1 MAHMG
6 IPLPDQTILLED
18 LLPDQKVR
26 LVYKIPILM
35 DRIRLSLSSPQNAGI
50 ADLTVIKH
58 QDQVINLARKIMS
71 GERHQGG
78 VTFDCLP

>member
-1 MAHMG
+1 
-6 IPLPDQTILLED
+6 
-18 LLPDQKVR
+18 R